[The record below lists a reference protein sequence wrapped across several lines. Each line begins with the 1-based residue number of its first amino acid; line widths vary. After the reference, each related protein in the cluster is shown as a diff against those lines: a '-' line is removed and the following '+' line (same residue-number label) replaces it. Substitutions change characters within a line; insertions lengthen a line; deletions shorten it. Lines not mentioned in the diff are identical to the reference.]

1 MSSKSKSRYT
11 AQMLSYRHAFHAGNF
26 ADVHKHL
33 GLMLC
38 LESLC
43 KKEKSFSV
51 LDTHAGAGLYTLDDE
66 RALLTGETND
76 GIVRLLSYCEE
87 HLPPSALGRYISL
100 ISPYIKSNSY
110 PGSPEIERSFLRD
123 NDCLTLIELHSTEI
137 NILRAAMEGG
147 GKDPRI
153 HIHFRDAY
161 EACRALCPPHPRRG
175 LLIMDPSYE
184 VDSDYENTVHSL
196 EVVHKKW
203 AEGIKILW
211 YPVINHRSSEISKMK
226 SSLEEMCERSNTPH
240 LCSELILKPGT
251 DDFGMTG
258 SGLFFMGV
266 PWLLED
272 QLRES
277 SAFLKEVFK

>member
-1 MSSKSKSRYT
+1 MKSKSRYT
-11 AQMLSYRHAFHAGNF
+11 ARMLSYRHAFHAGNF

-43 KKEKSFSV
+43 KKEKPFSV
-51 LDTHAGAGLYTLDDE
+51 IDTHAGAGLYTLDDE

-76 GIVRLLSYCEE
+76 GIIRLLSYCKERN
-87 HLPPSALGRYISL
+87 PPSALNRYISL
-100 ISPYIKSNSY
+100 ILPYIQSNSY

-153 HIHFRDAY
+153 HIHFRNAY
-161 EACRALCPPHPRRG
+161 EACSALCPPSPRRG

-184 VDSDYENTVHSL
+184 VDSDYKNTVHSL

-211 YPVINHRSSEISKMK
+211 YPIINHRTQERLEMK
-226 SSLEEMCERSNTPH
+226 SSLEDLCQRTKTPY
-240 LCSELILKPGT
+240 LCSELIVKPGS
-251 DDFGMTG
+251 DEFGMSG
-258 SGLFFMGV
+258 SGLFFIGV
-266 PWLLED
+266 PWLVEE
-272 QLRES
+272 QLKE
-277 SAFLKEVFK
+277 ACTFFEEVFK